1 MWNHAILA
9 ASTNSIPNDIR
20 ENSEAREK
28 SSGGDDG
35 NIQTHAGAIES
46 EVANPYAGE
55 IADFVAA
62 IEEGR
67 PPEVPG
73 EEGQGNVELLCEICP

>member
-1 MWNHAILA
+1 MRLTPPPPIQFLM
-9 ASTNSIPNDIR
+9 T
-20 ENSEAREK
+20 SEKIQKPAKNRA
-28 SSGGDDG
+28 GGDG
-35 NIQTHAGAIES
+35 NIQTHAGAIEF
-46 EVANPYAGE
+46 EVVNPYAGE

>member
-1 MWNHAILA
+1 MFDSHRLHQF
-9 ASTNSIPNDIR
+9 NSQWHPRKFRSPRKIGR
-20 ENSEAREK
+20 
-28 SSGGDDG
+28 GGDG
-35 NIQTHAGAIES
+35 NIQTHAGAIEF
-46 EVANPYAGE
+46 EVVNPYAGE

>member
-1 MWNHAILA
+1 MA
-9 ASTNSIPNDIR
+9 
-20 ENSEAREK
+20 K
-28 SSGGDDG
+28 
-35 NIQTHAGAIES
+35 GAIEF
-46 EVANPYAGE
+46 EVVNPYAGE

>member
-1 MWNHAILA
+1 MRGGLTDAGSIPA

-28 SSGGDDG
+28 SGGGDG
-35 NIQTHAGAIES
+35 NIQTHAGAIEI
-46 EVANPYAGE
+46 EVVNPYAGE

-62 IEEGR
+62 IEEGQR
-67 PPEVPG
+67 KL
-73 EEGQGNVELLCEICP
+73 ELLCEICP